1 MNGNHIF
8 VDTNVLIGWWVG
20 NQDDANCLKYLFSL
34 RGKRLYTSAL
44 TMAQFVSVLQ
54 KTESNANIRKA
65 VNSLVAKFNIISFT
79 EKDLVESLEVANLDM
94 EDNIQY
100 IISSKARCFHFVT
113 NNKKDYDKLS
123 NINVVIPS
131 KIRQINQ

>member
-1 MNGNHIF
+1 
-8 VDTNVLIGWWVG
+8 
-20 NQDDANCLKYLFSL
+20 
-34 RGKRLYTSAL
+34 
-44 TMAQFVSVLQ
+44 
-54 KTESNANIRKA
+54 
-65 VNSLVAKFNIISFT
+65 
-79 EKDLVESLEVANLDM
+79 M

-100 IISSKARCFHFVT
+100 IISSKAKCFYFVT

>member
-8 VDTNVLIGWWVG
+8 VDTNVLIGWWIG
-20 NQDDANCLKYLFSL
+20 NKEDADCLKYLFSL

-44 TMAQFVSVLQ
+44 SIAQFVSVLQ

-65 VNSLVAKFNIISFT
+65 VNALVAKFNIISFN
-79 EKDLVESLEVANLDM
+79 EKDIIESLEVANIDM

-100 IISSKARCFHFVT
+100 IISSKAKCFYFVT
-113 NNKKDYDKLS
+113 NNKKDYDKLI

>member
-44 TMAQFVSVLQ
+44 SMAQFVSVLQ

>member
-20 NQDDANCLKYLFSL
+20 NIDDVNCIKYLFSL

-44 TMAQFVSVLQ
+44 SIAQFVSVLQ
-54 KTESNANIRKA
+54 KSESNADIRKA
-65 VNSLVAKFNIISFT
+65 VNSLLAKFNIISFA
-79 EKDLVESLEVANLDM
+79 EKDIVESLEIANIDM

-100 IISSKARCFHFVT
+100 IISSKAKCFYFVT

-123 NINVVIPS
+123 NINVVIPA